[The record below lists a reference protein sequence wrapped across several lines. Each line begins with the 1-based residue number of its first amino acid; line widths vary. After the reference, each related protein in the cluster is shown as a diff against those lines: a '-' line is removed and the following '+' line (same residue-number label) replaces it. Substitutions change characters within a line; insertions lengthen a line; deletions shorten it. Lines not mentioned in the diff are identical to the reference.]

1 MENDFVYVIKPTVTD
16 ERAVSSPGLGQ
27 VTLGERTTWSWAMPK
42 TKIVRVPTRRLV
54 RGHHVMVSH
63 LYATGVQA
71 PSSRGMQGSGSCTL
85 RWTAKVISSAYLLTC
100 NLFQVTLI
108 N

>member
-1 MENDFVYVIKPTVTD
+1 MIFVYVIKPTVTD

-27 VTLGERTTWSWAMPK
+27 VTLEERTASWSWAMPK
-42 TKIVRVPTRRLV
+42 TKPVRVLNRRLV

-71 PSSRGMQGSGSCTL
+71 PSSRGMQDSGSCTL
-85 RWTAKVISSAYLLTC
+85 S
-100 NLFQVTLI
+100 
-108 N
+108 